1 MRELCFFL
9 VRKTSEYYTVVVE
22 GTAEEA
28 GADLAVFFPEVR
40 FVKTE
45 PLDAECASKFVGD
58 RPLGANCIIRGCYFV
73 REFTRKGT
81 PLTAEKDPRY
91 EYEAEVA

>member
-28 GADLAVFFPEVR
+28 YANLAVFFPEVR

-45 PLDAECASKFVGD
+45 PLDAECASNFVGD
-58 RPLGANCIIRGCYFV
+58 RPLGDCIIRGCYFV

-81 PLTAEKDPRY
+81 PLTAGKDPRY
-91 EYEAEVA
+91 QYEAEVA